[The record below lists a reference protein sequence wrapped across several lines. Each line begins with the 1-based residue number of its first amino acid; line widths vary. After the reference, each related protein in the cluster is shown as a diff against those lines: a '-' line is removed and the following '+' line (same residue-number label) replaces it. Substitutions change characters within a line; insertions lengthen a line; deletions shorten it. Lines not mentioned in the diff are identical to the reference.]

1 MKHLILP
8 DNDERRL
15 IFYLSMEE
23 FAAREMDGEAFFLWQ
38 EALHNFS
45 FLPILRL
52 QDWMTKSA
60 YFPSV
65 GERILDV
72 SQTETQESV
81 SASQVLHG
89 LPGQ

>member
-38 EALHNFS
+38 VSPTVIFGRNQL
-45 FLPILRL
+45 
-52 QDWMTKSA
+52 M
-60 YFPSV
+60 
-65 GERILDV
+65 ERK
-72 SQTETQESV
+72 
-81 SASQVLHG
+81 
-89 LPGQ
+89 

>member
-38 EALHNFS
+38 VSPTVIFGRNQLMEAEVNVPFC
-45 FLPILRL
+45 R
-52 QDWMTKSA
+52 
-60 YFPSV
+60 
-65 GERILDV
+65 E
-72 SQTETQESV
+72 
-81 SASQVLHG
+81 HG
-89 LPGQ
+89 IKMFRRKRSGGYIYSDSTHIMMN

>member
-1 MKHLILP
+1 
-8 DNDERRL
+8 
-15 IFYLSMEE
+15 
-23 FAAREMDGEAFFLWQ
+23 
-38 EALHNFS
+38 
-45 FLPILRL
+45 
-52 QDWMTKSA
+52 MTKSA
-60 YFPSV
+60 YFPSI